1 MKRALRAIF
10 SLLLIA
16 AFVQSAQVIIAAG
29 TPDIFKELGKQIKD
43 DISDELRNG
52 SRNAVRDAT
61 DEARQKKNKCVIIS
75 MPKGRCI

>member
-29 TPDIFKELGKQIKD
+29 TPDIFKELGKQIKMTFPT
-43 DISDELRNG
+43 NC
-52 SRNAVRDAT
+52 AT
-61 DEARQKKNKCVIIS
+61 AAEMQCEMLLTKHVKKRINV
-75 MPKGRCI
+75 

>member
-43 DISDELRNG
+43 DISNELRNG
-52 SRNAVRDAT
+52 SEMQCEMLLTKHV
-61 DEARQKKNKCVIIS
+61 NKRINV
-75 MPKGRCI
+75 

>member
-43 DISDELRNG
+43 DISNELRNG
-52 SRNAVRDAT
+52 V
-61 DEARQKKNKCVIIS
+61 VFH
-75 MPKGRCI
+75 